1 VKIIIKTFGLRG
13 VGQVDA
19 VERFRRPDW
28 ARYCTFAKRMP
39 APLEAKQGLLDEEDT
54 TCTGNP
60 ADTWKSQLVDLRLA
74 TGSRIAET
82 PAEMA
87 P

>member
-1 VKIIIKTFGLRG
+1 
-13 VGQVDA
+13 
-19 VERFRRPDW
+19 
-28 ARYCTFAKRMP
+28 MP
-39 APLEAKQGLLDEEDT
+39 APLEAKQGLLIEEDT

-74 TGSRIAET
+74 VGSRIAET